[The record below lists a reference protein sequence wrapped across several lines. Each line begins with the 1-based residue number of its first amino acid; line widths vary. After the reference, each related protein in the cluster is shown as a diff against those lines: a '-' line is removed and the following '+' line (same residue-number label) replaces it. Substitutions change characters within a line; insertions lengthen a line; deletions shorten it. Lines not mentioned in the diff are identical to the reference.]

1 MQHQC
6 VFCREN
12 KSAARNV
19 EVASGTFC
27 SCLYIIY
34 NCMPENEAG
43 LLDYIL
49 SSTMVMSASME
60 FL

>member
-1 MQHQC
+1 MQHPC
-6 VFCREN
+6 SLCRKN

-27 SCLYIIY
+27 IRLYIIY
-34 NCMPENEAG
+34 YCMPENEAG
-43 LLDYIL
+43 LLGYIL
-49 SSTMVMSASME
+49 SSTKVMSASME